1 MLEKNAKMLRDIF
14 LYLALL
20 IFLAGVLQ
28 VLLYAFDLSLGTG
41 LTLKLG
47 LQPHSFVAGA
57 SYFAL
62 ISIAFAII
70 HSGAPK
76 S

>member
-1 MLEKNAKMLRDIF
+1 MLEKKAKILRDVS

-28 VLLYAFDLSLGTG
+28 VILYAFDLSLGTG
-41 LTLKLG
+41 LTTRLG

-62 ISIAFAII
+62 ISLVFAII